1 MLSVGSLAIV
11 ACPAPTP
18 TLLSAPP
25 HPWVLRELPFLVP
38 LIQAP
43 HGPWHWV
50 CMALRSFFSSGSGHP
65 CCAHTSLHDT
75 QGLPFSASSP
85 ALCLASLPWCPQPRG
100 PPAAPLPR
108 WGWGDLELWG
118 SCYLPSCIR
127 GGSCRGLIPVGIGA
141 IKSDP
146 PSLLLCEELVSLAG
160 AVGQEAPWQQ
170 QGQGSALRREALGM
184 DRDTGPWQNQFSTNH
199 RAGPQCF

>member
-85 ALCLASLPWCPQPRG
+85 APLLG
-100 PPAAPLPR
+100 VPALVSPAQRPS
-108 WGWGDLELWG
+108 
-118 SCYLPSCIR
+118 SCS
-127 GGSCRGLIPVGIGA
+127 
-141 IKSDP
+141 P
-146 PSLLLCEELVSLAG
+146 PSLGLG
-160 AVGQEAPWQQ
+160 RPG
-170 QGQGSALRREALGM
+170 ALGIVLPSLLYQ
-184 DRDTGPWQNQFSTNH
+184 R
-199 RAGPQCF
+199 RLL

>member
-65 CCAHTSLHDT
+65 CCAHTSPHDVK
-75 QGLPFSASSP
+75 GLPFSASLYCPCPWRPRSDVPSP
-85 ALCLASLPWCPQPRG
+85 
-100 PPAAPLPR
+100 
-108 WGWGDLELWG
+108 
-118 SCYLPSCIR
+118 
-127 GGSCRGLIPVGIGA
+127 
-141 IKSDP
+141 
-146 PSLLLCEELVSLAG
+146 
-160 AVGQEAPWQQ
+160 
-170 QGQGSALRREALGM
+170 EALQLLP
-184 DRDTGPWQNQFSTNH
+184 TLSA
-199 RAGPQCF
+199 AGVRSPTCWAAGYA